1 MMAKVS
7 IIIPVYNVD
16 EKLLRHCIESC
27 IAQIEKEI
35 EIILVDD
42 CSPGICGKI
51 CDEYAAKDQRIKVIH
66 KEKNEGLAAARNTGV
81 YVATGEWITFLDGDD
96 WLEGDTC
103 NLVDENV
110 SDDVELIF
118 FGMTRDY
125 ENTSSVMEFAY
136 PDKKI
141 FDAEGCKQLQIDVL
155 NYYKRI
161 STAYCKFIKRS
172 FVVEKNI
179 YHDEE
184 VKCGIEGIEFCL
196 RLMGNVKKAMSVK
209 KYLYHYVYNLNSITG
224 APSDTINQYTLI
236 GIRKMREYIG
246 KIGNPEGLLLQYK
259 KRIQRMI
266 VDVGVG
272 CYFNPNYKLNYKE
285 RKELCRRFMADKE
298 VAAVLNEEKF
308 LDGLFIKHIVYLCV
322 KHKRYA
328 ILMIL
333 GRIRVLLLAAR

>member
-1 MMAKVS
+1 M
-7 IIIPVYNVD
+7 
-16 EKLLRHCIESC
+16 
-27 IAQIEKEI
+27 
-35 EIILVDD
+35 
-42 CSPGICGKI
+42 
-51 CDEYAAKDQRIKVIH
+51 
-66 KEKNEGLAAARNTGV
+66 
-81 YVATGEWITFLDGDD
+81 
-96 WLEGDTC
+96 
-103 NLVDENV
+103 VDENV